1 MLEDAME
8 LPRTYEQ
15 RLADD
20 SFVYIT
26 PPARTMPVR
35 TPPTPTKQL
44 LLPRPPLTVGPKDT
58 TQSSPPRL
66 KRLTPSEMAAK
77 CQHGKCYNC
86 TKMFSREHLKVCPVK
101 GMFLLQLDD
110 VSFSN
115 KDEADDPWISLNANT
130 TSRPRRPSNCLSVRP
145 GQPLMP

>member
-1 MLEDAME
+1 ME

-26 PPARTMPVR
+26 PLAR

-44 LLPRPPLTVGPKDT
+44 LLPGPPPIVGPKDT
-58 TQSSPPRL
+58 TQSSPPRF

-77 CQHGKCYNC
+77 CEHGKCYNC

-130 TSRPRRPSNCLSVRP
+130 TSRPRD
-145 GQPLMP
+145 PLTVCPCGRGNPWCPD